1 MVMVY
6 PAWFDTQ
13 KNTLAK
19 KKTTTLPPTT
29 FAAYNPAYGN
39 PFRTT
44 FEHNTR
50 TQNGDDGKVQLLT
63 TRRSFVTAFADGVQ
77 T

>member
-1 MVMVY
+1 MVRY
-6 PAWFDTQ
+6 T
-13 KNTLAK
+13 KKHTLTK
-19 KKTTTLPPTT
+19 TKTTTLPATT
-29 FAAYNPAYGN
+29 FAAYSPAYGN

-50 TQNGDDGKVQLLT
+50 TPNGDDGKVQLVT